1 MSFSI
6 PSGTAAH
13 ACPAPQCCLSLLG
26 GVCRAL
32 GWAPGH
38 SRFRVLGRAAWQ
50 EGWVH
55 AQLVI
60 PGSPPDGRLLSVIYL
75 CPSCVSLQS
84 PARPSLSVQQMP
96 GLTGLRGTGGNHS
109 VSPGAVRVA
118 AFALEVACGAE
129 LVTQHTPLE
138 WGRVVARPGG
148 ICLEQGCAH
157 ANHHLCA

>member
-1 MSFSI
+1 M
-6 PSGTAAH
+6 
-13 ACPAPQCCLSLLG
+13 
-26 GVCRAL
+26 
-32 GWAPGH
+32 
-38 SRFRVLGRAAWQ
+38 
-50 EGWVH
+50 H